1 MTCTRSKTY
10 FKNQKWGL
18 EDGLAKQNI
27 HLMHC
32 RYESEAHNWS
42 AGFPSAH
49 ALWSRLFSVHFKV
62 LHATVAN
69 SANMQVSWGVRSL
82 VFIYFSIV
90 LLLQCSYYRTM
101 SHRWSITS
109 LLKSSWRIGDS
120 WNLVKPNGFSRIKIL
135 RRGKPPWL
143 AFFLPNAI
151 IWAYLNHFRFV
162 RLTVFRN
169 KNTKNSTTEYRAA
182 LVPLQ

>member
-1 MTCTRSKTY
+1 MKVKRTTGQRAFLLHMLSGVVFLASISKYCMQRLRTAVRTGKFLGELGVLFLY
-10 FKNQKWGL
+10 T
-18 EDGLAKQNI
+18 
-27 HLMHC
+27 
-32 RYESEAHNWS
+32 
-42 AGFPSAH
+42 
-49 ALWSRLFSVHFKV
+49 SRLDQRTFK
-62 LHATVAN
+62 
-69 SANMQVSWGVRSL
+69 
-82 VFIYFSIV
+82 V

-143 AFFLPNAI
+143 AFFLPNAK

-169 KNTKNSTTEYRAA
+169 KNTKNSTTEYSAT
-182 LVPLQ
+182 LVQLQYMFFFILMIWK

>member
-18 EDGLAKQNI
+18 EDGLAKQNV
-27 HLMHC
+27 HLMLY

-69 SANMQVSWGVRSL
+69 SANRQVSWGVRSL
-82 VFIYFSIV
+82 VFIYFSIASKDIQSAV
-90 LLLQCSYYRTM
+90 T
-101 SHRWSITS
+101 
-109 LLKSSWRIGDS
+109 
-120 WNLVKPNGFSRIKIL
+120 
-135 RRGKPPWL
+135 
-143 AFFLPNAI
+143 
-151 IWAYLNHFRFV
+151 
-162 RLTVFRN
+162 TV
-169 KNTKNSTTEYRAA
+169 
-182 LVPLQ
+182 